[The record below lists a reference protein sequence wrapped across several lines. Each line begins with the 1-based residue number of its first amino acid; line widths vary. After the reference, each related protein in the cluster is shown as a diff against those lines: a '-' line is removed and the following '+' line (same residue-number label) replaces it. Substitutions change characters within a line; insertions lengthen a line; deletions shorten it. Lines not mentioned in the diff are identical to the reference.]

1 MRRTILTVF
10 FAVLTSA
17 LAFAQSTSPEALY
30 ERGMDAIS
38 GAGPSRN
45 DRDALEYFRRSA
57 ELGYGPAQVAL
68 GYFYETG
75 TLTAGSQSQ
84 AVDWYRKAA
93 NHGDVLAQWMLG
105 RSYFNGGG
113 IQQDLNAAQEWFKSA
128 ADQGNPFAAYY
139 LARILAD
146 RDYAK
151 APAMYKVAADQ
162 GLPPA
167 QYYYA
172 KALKEG
178 RGIELDRFNAYVW
191 FVVALDAGYS
201 TAQRDLAEL
210 DGGGFLSAAQI
221 AEAKGKARE
230 LEQTVIRAV
239 AARGC
244 TGWDGELNEF
254 PSPPP
259 PKLQRFCR

>member
-1 MRRTILTVF
+1 MRRTLLPVL
-10 FAVLTSA
+10 FAVISVCA
-17 LAFAQSTSPEALY
+17 LAQSTSPEALY

-45 DRDALEYFRRSA
+45 DRDAIEYFRRSA
-57 ELGYGPAQVAL
+57 DLGYGPAQVAL

-75 TLTAGSQSQ
+75 TITAGSQSQ
-84 AVDWYRKAA
+84 AIDYYRKAA
-93 NHGDVLAQWMLG
+93 NQGDVLAEWMLG
-105 RSYFNGGG
+105 RSYFIGGG
-113 IQQDLNAAQEWFKSA
+113 VQQDLNAAQKWLKSA
-128 ADQGNPFAAYY
+128 ADQNNPFAAYY

-151 APAMYKVAADQ
+151 APAMFKIAADQ

-178 RGIELDRFNAYVW
+178 RGIALDRFNAYVW
-191 FVVALDAGYS
+191 FVVALDGGYS
-201 TAQRDLAEL
+201 PAQRDLAEL
-210 DGGGFLSAAQI
+210 DGGGALSMAQI
-221 AEAKGKARE
+221 SEAKAKARE

-239 AARGC
+239 TSRGC
-244 TGWDGELNEF
+244 SGWEGELGEF

>member
-1 MRRTILTVF
+1 MRRTISAAVF
-10 FAVLTSA
+10 VLAAA

-57 ELGYGPAQVAL
+57 ELGYGPSQVVL

-75 TLTAGSQSQ
+75 QLTAGSQSQ

-93 NHGDVLAQWMLG
+93 NQGDALAQWLLG
-105 RSYFNGGG
+105 RSYYLGGG
-113 IQQDLNAAQEWFKSA
+113 IQQDVQAAQKWLKAA
-128 ADQGNPFAAYY
+128 ADQGNPFAEYY

-151 APAMYKVAADQ
+151 APAMFKLAADQ
-162 GLPPA
+162 GIPPA

-172 KALKEG
+172 KALKDG
-178 RGIELDRFNAYVW
+178 RGAELDRFNAYVW
-191 FVVALDAGYS
+191 FVIALDAGQS
-201 TAQRDLAEL
+201 RAQADLAEL
-210 DGGGFLSAAQI
+210 DGGGFLSQAQI
-221 AEAKGKARE
+221 SEAKGKARN

-239 AARGC
+239 NAKGC
-244 TGWDGELNEF
+244 TGWDGEFSDL
-254 PSPPP
+254 PTPPP
-259 PKLQRFCR
+259 PRLQSFCR

>member
-1 MRRTILTVF
+1 MRRILLPLIT
-10 FAVLTSA
+10 LLIGS
-17 LAFAQSTSPEALY
+17 LANAQSTSPEALY

-57 ELGYGPAQVAL
+57 DLGYGPSQVVL

-75 TLTAGSQSQ
+75 QLTAGSQSQ

-93 NHGDVLAQWMLG
+93 NQGDVLAQWLLG
-105 RSYFNGGG
+105 RSYYLGGG
-113 IQQDLNAAQEWFKSA
+113 VPQDMQAAQKWLKSA
-128 ADQGNPFAAYY
+128 ADQGNPFGQYY
-139 LARILAD
+139 LARVLAD
-146 RDYAK
+146 RDYMK
-151 APAMYKVAADQ
+151 APAMFRLAADQ
-162 GLPPA
+162 GIPSA

-191 FVVALDAGYS
+191 FVIALDAGQS
-201 TAQRDLAEL
+201 RAQADLAEL
-210 DGGGFLSAAQI
+210 DGGGFLSQAQI
-221 AEAKGKARE
+221 SEAKGKARA

-239 AARGC
+239 NAKGC
-244 TGWDGELNEF
+244 TGWDGEFNDL
-254 PSPPP
+254 PTPPP
-259 PKLQRFCR
+259 PRLQRFCR

>member
-1 MRRTILTVF
+1 
-10 FAVLTSA
+10 
-17 LAFAQSTSPEALY
+17 
-30 ERGMDAIS
+30 
-38 GAGPSRN
+38 
-45 DRDALEYFRRSA
+45 
-57 ELGYGPAQVAL
+57 
-68 GYFYETG
+68 
-75 TLTAGSQSQ
+75 
-84 AVDWYRKAA
+84 
-93 NHGDVLAQWMLG
+93 VLAQWMLG

-113 IQQDLNAAQEWFKSA
+113 IQQDLNAAEKWLKPA
-128 ADQGNPFAAYY
+128 ADHGNPFAAYY

-151 APAMYKVAADQ
+151 APAMFKIAADQ

-172 KALKEG
+172 KALKDG
-178 RGIELDRFNAYVW
+178 RGIELDRLNAYAW

-210 DGGGFLSAAQI
+210 DGGGFLSTAQI
-221 AEAKGKARE
+221 AEAKGKARQ

-239 AARGC
+239 TSRGC

-259 PKLQRFCR
+259 VKLQRFCR

>member
-1 MRRTILTVF
+1 MPRTVLSLF
-10 FAVLTSA
+10 FLLMSSLALGQSA
-17 LAFAQSTSPEALY
+17 SPETLY

-45 DRDALEYFRRSA
+45 DREALESFRRSA

-75 TLTAGSQSQ
+75 QLTAGSQSQ
-84 AVDWYRKAA
+84 AIDWYRKAA
-93 NHGDVLAQWMLG
+93 NQGDVLAQWMLG

-113 IQQDLNAAQEWFKSA
+113 VQQDLSAAQKWLKPA
-128 ADQGNPFAAYY
+128 ADQNNPFAAYY

-151 APAMYKVAADQ
+151 APAMFKIAADQ

-167 QYYYA
+167 QYFYA

-178 RGIELDRFNAYVW
+178 RGIELDRETAYTW
-191 FVVALDAGYS
+191 FVIALDAGYS
-201 TAQRDLAEL
+201 VAAREIAEL
-210 DGGGFLSAAQI
+210 DGGGYLSPAQI
-221 AEAKGKARE
+221 AEAKGKARQ

-239 AARGC
+239 NSRGC

-254 PSPPP
+254 PTPPP
-259 PKLQRFCR
+259 PKIQRYCR

>member
-1 MRRTILTVF
+1 MRRTLLLLLLIGSL
-10 FAVLTSA
+10 A
-17 LAFAQSTSPEALY
+17 LGQSTSPEALY

-57 ELGYGPAQVAL
+57 DLGYGPAQVAL

-75 TLTAGSQSQ
+75 QLTAGSQSQ

-93 NHGDVLAQWMLG
+93 NQGDVLAQWMLG
-105 RSYFNGGG
+105 RNYFLGGG
-113 IQQDLNAAQEWFKSA
+113 VQQDFSAAQKWLKTA
-128 ADQGNPFAAYY
+128 ADQNNPFAAYY

-146 RDYAK
+146 RDHAK
-151 APAMYKVAADQ
+151 APAMFKIAADQ

-167 QYYYA
+167 QYFYA

-178 RGIELDRFNAYVW
+178 RGIELDRAAAYTW

-201 TAQRDLAEL
+201 VAQRDLAEL
-210 DGGGFLSAAQI
+210 DGGGYLSPAQI
-221 AEAKGKARE
+221 SEAKGKARE

-239 AARGC
+239 NSRGC

-259 PKLQRFCR
+259 PKIQRYCR

>member
-1 MRRTILTVF
+1 MRRILMLF
-10 FAVLTSA
+10 FALLTTTIVI
-17 LAFAQSTSPEALY
+17 AQSTSPEALY

-38 GAGPSRN
+38 GAGQSRN
-45 DRDALEYFRRSA
+45 DIQALDYFRRSA
-57 ELGYGPAQVAL
+57 DLGYGPAQTAL

-84 AVDWYRKAA
+84 AVEWYRKAA
-93 NHGDVLAQWMLG
+93 NQGDVLAQWMLG

-113 IQQDLNAAQEWFKSA
+113 IQQDLEAAQKWLKQA
-128 ADQGNPFAAYY
+128 ADQRNPFAAYY
-139 LARILAD
+139 LARIMAD
-146 RDYAK
+146 RDYTK
-151 APAMYKVAADQ
+151 APALYKIAADQ

-167 QYYYA
+167 QYFYA

-178 RGIELDRFNAYVW
+178 RGIALDRFQAYVW

-201 TAQRDLAEL
+201 LAARDLAEL
-210 DGGGFLSAAQI
+210 DGGGFFSAAQI
-221 AEAKGKARE
+221 SAAKGKARE

-239 AARGC
+239 NARGC
-244 TGWDGELNEF
+244 TGWDGEFNEF

>member
-1 MRRTILTVF
+1 MRKAVF
-10 FAVLTSA
+10 SVLLAAINLVA
-17 LAFAQSTSPEALY
+17 LAQSPSPESLY

-45 DRDALEYFRRSA
+45 DRDAIEYFRRSA
-57 ELGYGPAQVAL
+57 DLGYGPAQVAL

-75 TLTAGSQSQ
+75 QLTAGSQSQ
-84 AVDWYRKAA
+84 AIDYYRKAA
-93 NHGDVLAQWMLG
+93 AQGDVLAQWMLG

-113 IQQDLNAAQEWFKSA
+113 VQQDLSAAQKWLKPA

-151 APAMYKVAADQ
+151 APAMFKIAADQ

-167 QYYYA
+167 QYFYA
-172 KALKEG
+172 RALKEG
-178 RGIELDRFNAYVW
+178 RGVELDRAAAYTW
-191 FVVALDAGYS
+191 FVVALDAGYAV
-201 TAQRDLAEL
+201 AQRDLAEL
-210 DGGGFLSAAQI
+210 DGGGSLSTAQI
-221 AEAKGKARE
+221 ADAKAKARE

-239 AARGC
+239 TSRGC

-254 PSPPP
+254 PTPPP

>member
-1 MRRTILTVF
+1 MRRTILSVL
-10 FAVLTSA
+10 AVLISTI
-17 LAFAQSTSPEALY
+17 AFSQSISSEALY

-45 DRDALEYFRRSA
+45 DRDAIEYFRRSA
-57 ELGYGPAQVAL
+57 DLGYGPAQVAL

-75 TLTAGSQSQ
+75 TITAGSQSQ

-93 NHGDVLAQWMLG
+93 NQGDVLAQWMLG

-113 IQQDLNAAQEWFKSA
+113 IQQDLSAAQKWLQPA
-128 ADQGNPFAAYY
+128 AAQGNPFAAYY

-151 APAMYKVAADQ
+151 APAMFKVAADQ

-172 KALKEG
+172 KALKDG
-178 RGIELDRFNAYVW
+178 RGIELDRLNAYAW

-201 TAQRDLAEL
+201 TAQRELAEL
-210 DGGGFLSAAQI
+210 DGGGFLSTPRSPKPRVKPANWNRPSSVPLLPADAPAGTVNSTSSQ
-221 AEAKGKARE
+221 ARH
-230 LEQTVIRAV
+230 L
-239 AARGC
+239 
-244 TGWDGELNEF
+244 
-254 PSPPP
+254 
-259 PKLQRFCR
+259 